1 MGAYSLAKI
10 VSAVILASLVG
21 SPSLLEIQEP
31 TFAQTATEDRQPTD
45 NTTIQEELED
55 VAENATEATQSVLNE
70 LTQSLQR
77 IEIPDVNV
85 PNINFP
91 DLELGIADQSLLGN
105 LYNLDPDLEQAPF
118 PPAVIGGQSRAPDYT
133 IDIPHSAGGENLSYE
148 PAELGIPVG
157 TTIMWIN
164 KDSAPHTVTTA
175 EQGEEFSP
183 PESFDSGFIPG
194 KRSGLYDVTP
204 FGGSF
209 VYTFDKPGV
218 YTYVC
223 TIHPEHNGR
232 IVVGDTMQIGQNGQ
246 MVLVEGANLP
256 FNSSELS
263 RIVLAVVP
271 SPEIIDL
278 PPTTTMTYTVSITGP
293 PPESGD
299 ANQTT
304 AGPTNDLNEVIYDSR
319 EFLDTDGVLHLELI
333 PQPQVNGTTS
343 DFVTWGPDISGTATG
358 PHTGAF
364 HIKGPVLVQNE
375 PYTLR
380 ASITNI
386 DGRILEE
393 PIMEEFILSPKLAS
407 PPSE

>member
-1 MGAYSLAKI
+1 MSAYRLANTML
-10 VSAVILASLVG
+10 VVLLASLVG
-21 SPSLLEIQEP
+21 SLAVVEMQTPS
-31 TFAQTATEDRQPTD
+31 FAQSTADDQVND
-45 NTTIQEELED
+45 NTSIAEEIED
-55 VAENATEATQSVLNE
+55 VAENATQATQSILNE
-70 LTQSLQR
+70 LAQRLQR

-85 PNINFP
+85 PNINFDNL
-91 DLELGIADQSLLGN
+91 DLGAADPSLLSN
-105 LYNLDPDLEQAPF
+105 LYNLDPDIEQAPF
-118 PPAVIGGQSRAPDYT
+118 PPPVIGGQSRAPDYT
-133 IDIPHSAGGENLSYE
+133 IDIPHSEGGENLTFE
-148 PAELGIPVG
+148 PSEIGIPVG

-175 EQGEEFSP
+175 QQGGEFSP

-194 KRSGLYDVTP
+194 KRSGLYEVTP

-209 VYTFDKPGV
+209 IYTFDKPGV
-218 YTYVC
+218 YNYVC

-232 IVVGDTMQIGQNGQ
+232 IVVGDTVQIGQNGQ

-256 FNSSELS
+256 FTSSELS

-271 SPEIIDL
+271 SAEVIDL

-299 ANQTT
+299 VNQT
-304 AGPTNDLNEVIYDSR
+304 AVGPTNDLNEVIYDSR

-333 PQPQVNGTTS
+333 PQPQVSGTTT

-375 PYTLR
+375 PYTLTV
-380 ASITNI
+380 SITNI
-386 DGRILEE
+386 DGRILED
-393 PIMEEFILSPKLAS
+393 PITEEFILSPTLAS
-407 PPSE
+407 TPSQ